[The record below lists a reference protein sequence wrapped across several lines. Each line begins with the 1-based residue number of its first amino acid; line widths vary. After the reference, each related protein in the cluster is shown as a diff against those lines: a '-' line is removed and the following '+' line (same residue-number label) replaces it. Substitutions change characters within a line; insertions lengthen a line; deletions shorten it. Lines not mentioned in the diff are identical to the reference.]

1 MQKNKGGSPAMFS
14 KLSRFSVLVAAA
26 LLAQACS
33 SDPEYRYDPQTQ
45 NYVPSDRQSEYNQP
59 QAYSETPYV
68 QRAPGDSHPLLP
80 QGKKIRL
87 KAEDIKFISSYNL
100 PTRAPNVDQLML
112 VYPEQIIHKWAANRF
127 GVDKTPERHVRF
139 LIIDASIVEE
149 RIYTGG
155 SLNKSAKHK
164 YIGRFE
170 VSLQITDNEGRILS
184 ETRKSADSRD
194 LPESETVVDQE
205 TSFEAREKL
214 WMGMTYDLLKR
225 LAIQL
230 EQELSTQS
238 FNEFIER

>member
-1 MQKNKGGSPAMFS
+1 MQGNNGGFVTMSL
-14 KLSRFSVLVAAA
+14 KLFRFSVLAAGM

-33 SDPEYRYDPQTQ
+33 SDLVYRYDPQTQ
-45 NYVPSDRQSEYNQP
+45 NYAPSNHQASYNQP

-68 QRAPGDSHPLLP
+68 QRAPGDAYPLPP

-87 KAEDIKFISSYNL
+87 RAEDIKFISSYNL
-100 PTRAPNVDQLML
+100 PTRSPNVDQLML
-112 VYPEQIIHKWAANRF
+112 VYPEQIIHKWATNRF
-127 GVDKTPERHVRF
+127 SVDRTPDRHVRF

-170 VSLQITDNEGRILS
+170 VSLQITDSEGRVLS

-194 LPESETVVDQE
+194 LPESETVIDQE
-205 TSFEAREKL
+205 ASFEAREKL
-214 WMGMTYDLLKR
+214 WMGMTYELLKQ
-225 LAIQL
+225 LANQL

>member
-1 MQKNKGGSPAMFS
+1 MSLKP
-14 KLSRFSVLVAAA
+14 LRFSVLAVGA

-33 SDPEYRYDPQTQ
+33 SGPSYRYDSQTQ
-45 NYVPSDRQSEYNQP
+45 NYAPSNQQSQYNQP
-59 QAYSETPYV
+59 QAYSETPYI

-112 VYPEQIIHKWAANRF
+112 VYPEQIIHKWATNRF
-127 GVDKTPERHVRF
+127 GVDKTPDRHVRF

-170 VSLQITDNEGRILS
+170 ISLQITDSEGRVLS

-194 LPESETVVDQE
+194 LPESETVIDQE
-205 TSFEAREKL
+205 ASFEAREKL

-225 LAIQL
+225 LSVQL

-238 FNEFIER
+238 FNEFIDR